1 METADYILSKVAS
14 FAEAWIEI
22 VVASV
27 GVVGVSVAS
36 FAEAWIEILSLPN
49 AKASATR
56 RLLRGGVD

>member
-1 METADYILSKVAS
+1 MLKRVAS

-22 VVASV
+22 LIYIQQNINR
-27 GVVGVSVAS
+27 VAS